1 MKQGELVDVT
11 FFGRNSVRGVV
22 EEVATATATIVFG
35 KVVGGGWAVTIPRDW
50 ARRNEDRW
58 LLDLG

>member
-1 MKQGELVDVT
+1 VDVT
-11 FFGRNSVRGVV
+11 FFGKNSVRGVV

>member
-11 FFGRNSVRGVV
+11 FFGKNSVRGVV

-35 KVVGGGWAVTIPRDW
+35 KVVAGGWAVTIPRDW